1 MYELNDIKVTL
12 LNPDEVKNFIRNHG
26 MVACVCYDTDEKY
39 AERVGLNCLESGH
52 LSGSRGDYF
61 KFEIECPRFTAD
73 QIMRHEQGV
82 FKNCQSQRYV
92 DMDNFEC
99 YIPPVVAENRK
110 INSLYRASIETTQLC
125 YKYIRIELERQGI
138 TGEKAND
145 LMRTL
150 LPIGVPTKLR
160 IGFDIEALIHFMN
173 KRLCVRADEPIRQVA
188 KLMKKEV
195 LAVEPRYAKY
205 LVPQCQALG
214 YCPEHKGCGAY
225 PSKEDLAVN
234 NAIKE
239 DLINRLSRRGE

>member
-26 MVACVCYDTDEKY
+26 YIACICYDTDERY
-39 AERVGLNCLESGH
+39 AEKVGLNCLKSGH
-52 LSGSRGDYF
+52 MSGSRGDYF

-92 DMDNFEC
+92 DMDNFDC
-99 YIPPVVAENRK
+99 YIPPKVSRDPELK
-110 INSLYRASIETTQLC
+110 KLYE
-125 YKYIRIELERQGI
+125 ELENTTKDFYGRIRNEMEARGI
-138 TGEKAND
+138 EGEKAND
-145 LMRTL
+145 LMRSL

-188 KLMKKEV
+188 KLMKKEI
-195 LAVEPRYAKY
+195 LEVEPRYADL
-205 LVPQCQALG
+205 LVPQCKAML
-214 YCPEHKGCGAY
+214 YCPEHKSCGAY
-225 PSKEDLAVN
+225 PSKDELR
-234 NAIKE
+234 K
-239 DLINRLSRRGE
+239 LIEEKL

>member
-26 MVACVCYDTDEKY
+26 MVACVCYDTDEKH
-39 AERVGLNCLESGH
+39 AEQVGLKCLESGH

-99 YIPPVVAENRK
+99 YIPPIVAENRK

-225 PSKEDLAVN
+225 QSKEDLTVN

>member
-26 MVACVCYDTDEKY
+26 YIACICYDTDERY
-39 AERVGLNCLESGH
+39 AEKVGLNCLKSGH
-52 LSGSRGDYF
+52 MSGSRGDYF

-92 DMDNFEC
+92 DMDNFDC
-99 YIPPVVAENRK
+99 YIPPKVVRDPELK
-110 INSLYRASIETTQLC
+110 KLYE
-125 YKYIRIELERQGI
+125 ELENTTKDFYGRIRNEMEARGI
-138 TGEKAND
+138 EGEKAND
-145 LMRTL
+145 LMRSL

-188 KLMKKEV
+188 KLMKKEI
-195 LAVEPRYAKY
+195 LEVEPRYADL
-205 LVPQCQALG
+205 LVPQCKAML
-214 YCPEHKGCGAY
+214 YCPEHKSCGAY
-225 PSKEDLAVN
+225 PSKDGLRKILEE
-234 NAIKE
+234 K
-239 DLINRLSRRGE
+239 R

>member
-39 AERVGLNCLESGH
+39 AEQVGLKCLESGH
-52 LSGSRGDYF
+52 LSGSRGDFF

-225 PSKEDLAVN
+225 PSKEDLTVN

>member
-26 MVACVCYDTDEKY
+26 MVACVCYDTDEKH
-39 AERVGLNCLESGH
+39 AEQVGLKCLESGH

-73 QIMRHEQGV
+73 QIMKHEQGV

-99 YIPPVVAENRK
+99 YIPPIVAENRK

-225 PSKEDLAVN
+225 PSKEDTSV
-234 NAIKE
+234 KE
-239 DLINRLSRRGE
+239 G

>member
-26 MVACVCYDTDEKY
+26 YIACICYDTDERY
-39 AERVGLNCLESGH
+39 AEKVGLNCLKSGH
-52 LSGSRGDYF
+52 MSGSRGDYF

-92 DMDNFEC
+92 DMDNFDC
-99 YIPPVVAENRK
+99 YIPPKVSRDPELRK
-110 INSLYRASIETTQLC
+110 LYE
-125 YKYIRIELERQGI
+125 ELENTTKDFYGRIRNEMEARGI
-138 TGEKAND
+138 EGEKAND
-145 LMRTL
+145 LMRSL

-188 KLMKKEV
+188 KLMKKEI
-195 LAVEPRYAKY
+195 LEVEPRYADL
-205 LVPQCQALG
+205 LVPQCKAML
-214 YCPEHKGCGAY
+214 YCPEHKSCGAY
-225 PSKEDLAVN
+225 PSKDELR
-234 NAIKE
+234 K
-239 DLINRLSRRGE
+239 LIEEKL